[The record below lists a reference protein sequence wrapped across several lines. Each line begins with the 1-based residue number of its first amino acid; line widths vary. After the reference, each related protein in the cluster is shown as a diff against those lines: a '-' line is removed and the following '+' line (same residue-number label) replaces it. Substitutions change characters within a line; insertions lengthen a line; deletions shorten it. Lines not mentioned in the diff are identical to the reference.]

1 MPTRRKDETLDE
13 FRARNATYQRQWQKA
28 RVTKQ
33 YDAAGNVTSKS
44 VVRVPERKPYE
55 RLPDTL
61 LARRSALVDAEG
73 NILQQWLIE
82 KPEERARLAAWEE
95 AARVLA
101 EPLPRAPWIMPAVTK
116 RRDDL
121 LVAYPVGDHH
131 LGMLAWHRETGDSY
145 DLDIG
150 ERLLTDAMTTLVGT
164 AQPSEKAL
172 IVFLGDFLHYDSFE
186 AVTPAHRNLLDAD
199 GRYPKVFA
207 AGLRLMRRSIETAAG
222 HHNDV
227 HVIIEIGNHDPSSAI
242 VLMLS
247 LANIYEN
254 NPRITIDIS
263 PRHFHYYE
271 FGKVLIGTHHGH
283 GKAAKAEQL
292 PLIMAAD
299 RPEMWG
305 RTQYRYWMTGHVH
318 HQSVKDFAG
327 CTVESF
333 RILPPADA
341 YAAHE
346 GYRAPRDMKAIT
358 YHREFGE
365 VGRAVVN
372 PAMLERITA

>member
-1 MPTRRKDETLDE
+1 MPSRRKDETPEEYRLRSAE
-13 FRARNATYQRQWQKA
+13 YKREWRKV

-33 YDAAGNVTSKS
+33 YDAEGNVTGKS
-44 VVRVPERKPYE
+44 VVRIPARKPYE
-55 RLPDTL
+55 RLPATT

-82 KPEERARLAAWEE
+82 KPEERAKLAAWEE
-95 AARVLA
+95 AARALA
-101 EPLPRAPWIMPAVTK
+101 EPLPRAEPIDAPASMML
-116 RRDDL
+116 RYDL
-121 LVAYPVGDHH
+121 MVAYPVGDHH
-131 LGMLAWHRETGDSY
+131 LGMLAWKHETGDSY
-145 DLDIG
+145 DLEIG
-150 ERLLTDAMTTLVGT
+150 ERLLADAMSHLVSS
-164 AQPSEKAL
+164 APPAAEAL
-172 IVFLGDFLHYDSFE
+172 VVFLGDFLHYDSFD
-186 AVTPAHRNLLDAD
+186 AVTPTNRNLLDAD
-199 GRYPKVFA
+199 GRYPKVFS
-207 AGLRLMRRSIETAAG
+207 AGLRLMRRTIEAAAAK
-222 HHNDV
+222 HELV

-254 NPRITIDIS
+254 NPRITIDTS
-263 PRHFHYYE
+263 PKHFHYYE
-271 FGKVLIGTHHGH
+271 FGKVAIGTHHGH
-283 GKAAKAEQL
+283 GRAAKAEQL

-299 RPEMWG
+299 KPEMWG

-341 YAAHE
+341 YAANE

-365 VGRAVVN
+365 VGRQTVN
-372 PAMLERITA
+372 PAMLERAA